1 MRHIKKFESF
11 ENRPEVSKSLSKL
24 GEVAKSL
31 RFSTQDSTEE
41 TIVKPT
47 TQPSTTPQEPI
58 TRPWRPVPT
67 QVPKPG
73 QKERPM
79 GMMKSYEEFMFSNN
93 PAIAEPD
100 VDTPTAPP
108 ATPVKRPWR
117 PIPTKVPKPGQ
128 QEKPMGDYKQMID
141 RFFGELK
148 NLKDDKE
155 VQQMIKN
162 IHNKY
167 AKS

>member
-58 TRPWRPVPT
+58 TIPWR
-67 QVPKPG
+67 PG

-100 VDTPTAPP
+100 VDAPTAPP
-108 ATPVKRPWR
+108 ATPVKRPRR
-117 PIPTKVPKPGQ
+117 PIPTKVPRPGQ
-128 QEKPMGDYKQMID
+128 KEKPMGDYKQMID

-162 IHNKY
+162 IHDKY

>member
-11 ENRPEVSKSLSKL
+11 ENRPEVMKPLSKL

-31 RFSTQDSTEE
+31 RFSTHDSTEE

-47 TQPSTTPQEPI
+47 TQPTTTQEPI
-58 TRPWRPVPT
+58 TRQWRPVPT
-67 QVPKPG
+67 EVPKPG

-79 GMMKSYEEFMFSNN
+79 GTMKSYEEFMFSN

-100 VDTPTAPP
+100 VDVPTAPP

-117 PIPTKVPKPGQ
+117 PLPTKVPKPGQ
-128 QEKPMGDYKQMID
+128 KEKPMGDYKQMID

-148 NLKDDKE
+148 NLKDDEE

-162 IHNKY
+162 IHSKY
-167 AKS
+167 AKA

>member
-24 GEVAKSL
+24 GNVAKSL

-41 TIVKPT
+41 TIVKST

-58 TRPWRPVPT
+58 TIPWSSVPT

-79 GMMKSYEEFMFSNN
+79 GMMKSYEEFMFSN

-108 ATPVKRPWR
+108 ATPVKRPRR
-117 PIPTKVPKPGQ
+117 PVPTKVPKPGQ
-128 QEKPMGDYKQMID
+128 KEKPMGDYKQMID

-148 NLKDDKE
+148 NLKDDEE

-162 IHNKY
+162 IHSKY
-167 AKS
+167 AKA

>member
-31 RFSTQDSTEE
+31 RFSTKDSTEE

-58 TRPWRPVPT
+58 TIPWRPVPT

-100 VDTPTAPP
+100 VDTPTSPP

-117 PIPTKVPKPGQ
+117 PVPTKVPKPGQ
-128 QEKPMGDYKQMID
+128 KEKPMGDYKQMID

-148 NLKDDKE
+148 NLKDDEE

-162 IHNKY
+162 IHSKY
-167 AKS
+167 AKA

>member
-11 ENRPEVSKSLSKL
+11 ENRPEVMKPLSKL
-24 GEVAKSL
+24 AEVAKSL
-31 RFSTQDSTEE
+31 RFSTKDSTEE

-47 TQPSTTPQEPI
+47 THPTTPQEPI

-73 QKERPM
+73 QK
-79 GMMKSYEEFMFSNN
+79 GTMKSYEEFMFSN

-100 VDTPTAPP
+100 VDVPTAPP

-128 QEKPMGDYKQMID
+128 KEKPMGDYKQMID

-148 NLKDDKE
+148 NLKDDEE

-162 IHNKY
+162 IHSKY
-167 AKS
+167 AKA

>member
-41 TIVKPT
+41 TIVKST

-58 TRPWRPVPT
+58 TIPWSSVPT

-79 GMMKSYEEFMFSNN
+79 GMMKSYEEFMFSN

-108 ATPVKRPWR
+108 ATPVKRPRR
-117 PIPTKVPKPGQ
+117 PVPTKVPKPGQ
-128 QEKPMGDYKQMID
+128 KEKPMGDYKQMID

-148 NLKDDKE
+148 NLKDDEE

-162 IHNKY
+162 IHSKY
-167 AKS
+167 AKA